1 MSHTMKIDAA
11 RPRDNYPIVVSRE
24 FLARLGHAYRIK
36 ARMRATHPEAKVNL
50 MLQGYE
56 ANVYF
61 WANWPSELKVD
72 RIIGVSSSF
81 QEITN

>member
-1 MSHTMKIDAA
+1 MSHTMKIDAAFDAA

-24 FLARLGHAYRIK
+24 FLARPGHAYRIK
-36 ARMRATHPEAKVNL
+36 ARMRATHPEARVNL

-61 WANWPSELKVD
+61 RDDQGALGD
-72 RIIGVSSSF
+72 
-81 QEITN
+81 EIAALSPFPLG